1 MQPPNF
7 SYNLILVSFQWVSF
21 YLKYYK
27 SRYTIINILHHLEVL
42 ISFDRMSFFSEATSR
57 PIFPSMNVNEDL
69 ENKVD
74 SVENIS
80 SSSIVRKKSDIVL
93 VTNNGRFQIVRNVM
107 KNVKE
112 VMLGTKLVVLFPAVP
127 LAVAADFYSLGRVSN

>member
-1 MQPPNF
+1 
-7 SYNLILVSFQWVSF
+7 
-21 YLKYYK
+21 
-27 SRYTIINILHHLEVL
+27 
-42 ISFDRMSFFSEATSR
+42 MSFFSEATSR

-80 SSSIVRKKSDIVL
+80 SGSIVRKKSDIIL
-93 VTNNGRFQIVRNVM
+93 VTNNVRFQIVRNVM
-107 KNVKE
+107 RNVKE

-127 LAVAADFYSLGRVSN
+127 LAVAADFYSLGRVSNYHY